1 MHFDLNR
8 RERQPYSRTAMRQ
21 YIQNKNGGFT
31 HFRAY
36 PAVYALFF
44 KNFLYSAKIPA
55 LLARGTIGAERRRK
69 SSPKPF
75 TFWEGYGIM
84 QTRAVL

>member
-36 PAVYALFF
+36 PAVY
-44 KNFLYSAKIPA
+44 
-55 LLARGTIGAERRRK
+55 GAERRRK